1 MIRTSI
7 RMSFSPSEI
16 VRNGST
22 GHTLFAK
29 RRRTITPKG
38 YDFASF
44 EGLSPLHV
52 KTRVRG
58 ADLLAMTAAAPATYD
73 DDALVALRRTEQR
86 SRLAAR
92 TTTGLVTG
100 LFFVVAVGALA
111 LPSHAAFSV
120 EALLVA
126 VFCYALASRVEFE
139 FGSGWALPTEGVF
152 VAMWFMLPPRILPL
166 VVCAGMLAGTV
177 PDLVRRRLPLERLA
191 LSVASSWHS
200 VGPALVLYFWG
211 TSAPRWTS
219 VPIYAAALAAQLALD
234 FVSSFLCTRAVVG
247 VAARAHALSAA
258 PAYAVDAMLAPF
270 GLIVA
275 FEAHDRPW
283 VLLLVLPVLAMF
295 STFAKE
301 RRHRIDNALE
311 LSTAYRG
318 TAMLLGDV
326 IEADHEYTGNHSR
339 EVVELVLAVADRL
352 GLDRRARQRAE
363 FAALLH
369 DVGKVKVPA
378 AIIDKPGPL
387 DDTEWAVMR
396 THTILGEQML
406 EQIGGLLGD
415 VGRIVRSCHERW
427 DGNGYPDALAGAAI
441 PLEARIVCA
450 CDAWSAMR
458 TDRTYRAALTHDDA
472 VEELRACSGSHF
484 DPQVVDALA
493 AVVAR

>member
-1 MIRTSI
+1 
-7 RMSFSPSEI
+7 
-16 VRNGST
+16 
-22 GHTLFAK
+22 
-29 RRRTITPKG
+29 
-38 YDFASF
+38 
-44 EGLSPLHV
+44 
-52 KTRVRG
+52 
-58 ADLLAMTAAAPATYD
+58 
-73 DDALVALRRTEQR
+73 
-86 SRLAAR
+86 
-92 TTTGLVTG
+92 
-100 LFFVVAVGALA
+100 
-111 LPSHAAFSV
+111 
-120 EALLVA
+120 
-126 VFCYALASRVEFE
+126 
-139 FGSGWALPTEGVF
+139 
-152 VAMWFMLPPRILPL
+152 
-166 VVCAGMLAGTV
+166 
-177 PDLVRRRLPLERLA
+177 
-191 LSVASSWHS
+191 
-200 VGPALVLYFWG
+200 
-211 TSAPRWTS
+211 
-219 VPIYAAALAAQLALD
+219 
-234 FVSSFLCTRAVVG
+234 
-247 VAARAHALSAA
+247 
-258 PAYAVDAMLAPF
+258 
-270 GLIVA
+270 
-275 FEAHDRPW
+275 
-283 VLLLVLPVLAMF
+283 
-295 STFAKE
+295 
-301 RRHRIDNALE
+301 
-311 LSTAYRG
+311 
-318 TAMLLGDV
+318 MLLGDV